1 MSHIHKSCCPPLGR
15 WVGLGRGQLGAPRC
29 PELAH
34 AHQRATAMAASRSR
48 TPGEAAL
55 SGVGLRL
62 RVPISSSTRVTL
74 LLIHVHVSRISCH
87 TPAGEIDPSH
97 WLWRR
102 DPRPSTIPLEQ
113 GPTEQ
118 PTFKLHIHGSTL
130 FPLHGHLPPL
140 SPQGPCHTGRSAIA
154 QTWPGGDCLLRR
166 LFLLLT

>member
-48 TPGEAAL
+48 PPGEAAL

-74 LLIHVHVSRISCH
+74 LLIHVHVSRISHH
-87 TPAGEIDPSH
+87 TPGGERSTHLTGSGDGTPDPAPYPWNKVLRNSPPSSCTSTAPPSSH
-97 WLWRR
+97 FMVTCPPSVLRAPATLDALPSPRR
-102 DPRPSTIPLEQ
+102 
-113 GPTEQ
+113 GPAVTV
-118 PTFKLHIHGSTL
+118 
-130 FPLHGHLPPL
+130 
-140 SPQGPCHTGRSAIA
+140 
-154 QTWPGGDCLLRR
+154 LRC
-166 LFLLLT
+166 LFLLT